1 MTKRQSS
8 RAALWPSLTLLAL
21 AAGPVILE
29 SGCNKPPPSAAQTAT
44 PAEQKEATKPV
55 EKPTAPP
62 LPPVG
67 MVEPFP
73 HLTSAAGKP
82 FNSGWAAMKAKKY
95 EDAAA
100 AFTEVTTALPDYLQ
114 ARFQAA
120 RAHLLANNATAT
132 RQELEALLSRNY
144 VAYAGRAESGKEFAA
159 FRTSPEF
166 PAYQKAAV
174 VLRTAYAQGLD
185 HGFTLIGRSG
195 GVEAPVFAAGKT
207 PGVTEAKLEL
217 KQEAYHYDVDTS
229 RYRPLT
235 ATDGHV
241 LTALRSSDGKRLA
254 FIAVDKLENKE
265 GRSYFATPQFGF
277 IDLTT
282 LETAGPLP
290 LAGSHEELSIGF
302 SDAGTPVIATAGARS
317 GSEGLE
323 AGAYEIDTARTGLAK
338 SAGKPPFKGERITVR
353 YGRLVVGD
361 RLPPA
366 DATLAE
372 DRHSISLGTA
382 GIITSARTLAE
393 GSLAWSPGQRFFAYA
408 GQLDACAVQKD
419 EKAKAAQNEL
429 FVYEAEKKAA
439 ARVDAGPSAFA
450 SLWLSDYLLAYE
462 NGSGEK
468 ATLNLYDLTTR
479 KKTTMPL
486 KHGAGLYGLPTL
498 NCPAEVSAAG
508 SGPPAASAA
517 APAAPAPAP
526 AAPAAPAAPSVPAS
540 PVPSPTTP

>member
-1 MTKRQSS
+1 M
-8 RAALWPSLTLLAL
+8 LWPSLTLAM
-21 AAGPVILE
+21 AVAGPVILD
-29 SGCNKPPPSAAQTAT
+29 SGCNKQPPPTPQTT
-44 PAEQKEATKPV
+44 PPLEQKDPKEAVKPV
-55 EKPTAPP
+55 EKPAP

-73 HLTSAAGKP
+73 HLTNAAGKP

-95 EDAAA
+95 DDAAA

-144 VAYAGRAESGKEFAA
+144 VAYAGRAENGKEFAA

-166 PAYQKAAV
+166 PAYQKAAAT
-174 VLRTAYAQGLD
+174 LHTAYAQGLD
-185 HGFTLIGRSG
+185 RGFTLIGRSG
-195 GVEAPVFAAGKT
+195 GVDAPAFAPGKT

-217 KQEAYHYDVDTS
+217 KQEAYHYDVDSS

-241 LTALRSSDGKRLA
+241 LTAMRSSDGKRLA
-254 FIAVDKLENKE
+254 FISVDKLESKD
-265 GRSYFATPQFGF
+265 GKSYFATPQFGF

-290 LAGSHEELSIGF
+290 LAGAHEELVIGF
-302 SDAGTPVIATAGARS
+302 SDTGTPVIATAGARA

-338 SAGKPPFKGERITVR
+338 SAGKPPFKGERVTVR
-353 YGRLVVGD
+353 YGRLVHGD

-372 DRHSISLGTA
+372 DRHSISLGAA

-393 GSLAWSPGQRFFAYA
+393 GSLAWSPGQRYFAYA
-408 GQLDACAVQKD
+408 GLLDACAVQKD

-439 ARVDAGPSAFA
+439 ARVDAGPSAFS

-498 NCPAEVSAAG
+498 NCPAEV
-508 SGPPAASAA
+508 PPAGPSPAAA
-517 APAAPAPAP
+517 APAAPAAPVAAPAISPPP
-526 AAPAAPAAPSVPAS
+526 AAPAAPAAPTAPTQAPA
-540 PVPSPTTP
+540 TP